1 MGDMREQLKAIANR
15 VEALSV
21 REETDGG
28 TFCAQYAQREC
39 VKQLRALAALTAA
52 LQEPE
57 A

>member
-28 TFCAQYAQREC
+28 TVCAQYAQREC